1 MLTFSKKN
9 CLCFTFK
16 WIPRIPMANFYLLM
30 LIKGATQMAVGNI
43 SSWSKF
49 FSCCRLILKLLLST
63 LRLKLAQIWRECIA
77 LRHST
82 FVCLVL
88 EANVP
93 VMLTIAPTMASYGR
107 AHTTHTA
114 AVRVF
119 ICVFFYI
126 NIQ

>member
-16 WIPRIPMANFYLLM
+16 WIPRIPMANFYFLM
-30 LIKGATQMAVGNI
+30 LIKGTTQMVVGNI

-49 FSCCRLILKLLLST
+49 FSSCRLILKLLPANRQLN
-63 LRLKLAQIWRECIA
+63 LAQIWWECIA
-77 LRHST
+77 LRQ
-82 FVCLVL
+82 FAFACLVL

-93 VMLTIAPTMASYGR
+93 VMLMIAPKMASYGR